1 MSLFKAFLEGLLE
14 AFKEEEVKRRRK
26 RRMMWRMYYK

>member
-14 AFKEEEVKRRRK
+14 AFKEEEVKKRRR
-26 RRMMWRMYYK
+26 RRMIWRMYHR

>member
-14 AFKEEEVKRRRK
+14 AFKEEEVKRRRR
-26 RRMMWRMYYK
+26 RRMIWRMWYK